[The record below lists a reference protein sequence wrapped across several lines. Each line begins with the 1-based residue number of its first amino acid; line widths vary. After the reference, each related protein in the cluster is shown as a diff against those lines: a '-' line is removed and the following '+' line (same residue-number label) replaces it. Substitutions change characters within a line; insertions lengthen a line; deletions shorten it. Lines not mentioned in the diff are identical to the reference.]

1 MKLKQNKIMNK
12 KVYLIKGSLVDT
24 EGIKEWIESITVSK
38 ERANKIKARLND
50 SLESEI
56 MVSKEIFDRYTKK
69 GSEELEWNK
78 MEFHT
83 DNMTD
88 DEFEKFCIYRYGT
101 KMPFKIEVSDLV

>member
-1 MKLKQNKIMNK
+1 MSK
-12 KVYLIKGSLVDT
+12 KVYLIKGALVDT
-24 EGIKEWIESITVSK
+24 EGKKEWIESITASK
-38 ERANKIKARLND
+38 ERANKIKAQLNR
-50 SLESEI
+50 SLEDEI
-56 MVSKEIFDRYTKK
+56 IVSKEIFDKYTKE
-69 GSEELEWNK
+69 GSEELEWGK

>member
-1 MKLKQNKIMNK
+1 MSK
-12 KVYLIKGSLVDT
+12 KVYLIKGVLVDT
-24 EGIKEWIESITVSK
+24 EGIKEWIESITASK

-50 SLESEI
+50 SLEAEI
-56 MVSKEIFDRYTKK
+56 MISKEIFDKYTKE
-69 GSEELEWNK
+69 GSEELEWGK

>member
-1 MKLKQNKIMNK
+1 MNK

-24 EGIKEWIESITVSK
+24 YGTKEWIESITASK
-38 ERANKIKARLND
+38 ERANKIKSRLNRT
-50 SLESEI
+50 LEDEI
-56 MVSKEIFDRYTKK
+56 IISKEIFDKYTKE
-69 GSEELEWNK
+69 GSEELEWGK

>member
-1 MKLKQNKIMNK
+1 MSK
-12 KVYLIKGSLVDT
+12 KVYLIKGVLVDT
-24 EGIKEWIESITVSK
+24 EGTKEWIESITASK
-38 ERANKIKARLND
+38 ERANKIKARLNR
-50 SLESEI
+50 SLEDEI
-56 MVSKEIFDRYTKK
+56 IVSKEIFDKYTKE
-69 GSEELEWNK
+69 GSGELEWGK

>member
-1 MKLKQNKIMNK
+1 
-12 KVYLIKGSLVDT
+12 
-24 EGIKEWIESITVSK
+24 
-38 ERANKIKARLND
+38 
-50 SLESEI
+50 

>member
-1 MKLKQNKIMNK
+1 MNK
-12 KVYLIKGSLVDT
+12 KVYLIKGALVDT
-24 EGIKEWIESITVSK
+24 DGTKEWIESITVSK
-38 ERANKIKARLND
+38 ERANKIKSRLNRT
-50 SLESEI
+50 LEDEI
-56 MVSKEIFDRYTKK
+56 IISKEIFDKYTKE
-69 GSEELEWNK
+69 GSKKLEWDK

>member
-1 MKLKQNKIMNK
+1 MSK
-12 KVYLIKGSLVDT
+12 KVYLIKGALVDT
-24 EGIKEWIESITVSK
+24 EGKKEWIESITASK
-38 ERANKIKARLND
+38 KRANKIKAQLNR
-50 SLESEI
+50 SLEDEI
-56 MVSKEIFDRYTKK
+56 IVSKEIFDKYTKE
-69 GSEELEWNK
+69 GSEELEWGK

>member
-1 MKLKQNKIMNK
+1 MSK
-12 KVYLIKGSLVDT
+12 KVYLIKGALVDT
-24 EGIKEWIESITVSK
+24 EGKKEWIESITASK

-50 SLESEI
+50 SLEAEI
-56 MVSKEIFDRYTKK
+56 MISKEIFDKYTKE
-69 GSEELEWNK
+69 GSEELEWGK